1 MSAVLFAPG
10 VVRGSNEVTGREP
23 EGNRNV
29 VLFEDLGVS
38 GAWGPT

>member
-1 MSAVLFAPG
+1 MSSVLFAPG

-29 VLFEDLGVS
+29 VLLEDAGFRGTL
-38 GAWGPT
+38 